1 MRSNVDQKRSRLSAG
16 EWRSLIR
23 NKSLWP
29 VTIQLLGAVLPP
41 WLPPPSGSAVQKGK
55 GRLHR
60 PFGNQR
66 CVRSVVAFAAGVTDG
81 YAALATTGIN
91 TRIRL
96 RHASAI
102 QRLGCGVMLGVVIGS
117 TGATVIGCVPFHCSF
132 SRRGRCWSSDFS
144 SRHWSGRLG
153 RERIGQKRRSPD
165 QRQKSRGFFTG
176 RPTFAGYFFC
186 R

>member
-1 MRSNVDQKRSRLSAG
+1 MAQSNQKQKSPTSDNSAFG
-16 EWRSLIR
+16 RGIATVASSAER
-23 NKSLWP
+23 
-29 VTIQLLGAVLPP
+29 V
-41 WLPPPSGSAVQKGK
+41 GSTKGK
-55 GRLHR
+55 GRLDR

-66 CVRSVVAFAAGVTDG
+66 CVRSVVAFAAGVADG
-81 YAALATTGIN
+81 YAALAPTGIN
-91 TRIRL
+91 TRISL

-144 SRHWSGRLG
+144 SRHWSGRSG

-176 RPTFAGYFFC
+176 RPTFAGYFF
-186 R
+186 RR

>member
-1 MRSNVDQKRSRLSAG
+1 MAQSNQKQ
-16 EWRSLIR
+16 
-23 NKSLWP
+23 KSLTSDNSASGSGIATVASSAERVGSTKGEGP
-29 VTIQLLGAVLPP
+29 VTPRLHRC
-41 WLPPPSGSAVQKGK
+41 
-55 GRLHR
+55 RLHR

-66 CVRSVVAFAAGVTDG
+66 RVRSVVAFAAGVTDG

-102 QRLGCGVMLGVVIGS
+102 QRLGCGAMLGVVIGS
-117 TGATVIGCVPFHCSF
+117 TGATVIGCMPFHCSF

-144 SRHWSGRLG
+144 SRHWSGRSG